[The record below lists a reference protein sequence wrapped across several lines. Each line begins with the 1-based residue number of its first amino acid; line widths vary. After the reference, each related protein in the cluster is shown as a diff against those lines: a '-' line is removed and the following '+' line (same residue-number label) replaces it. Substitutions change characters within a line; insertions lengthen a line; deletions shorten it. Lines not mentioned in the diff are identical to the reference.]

1 MAFEE
6 KINENGKILLW
17 QPDIKF
23 RTNSSQI
30 IGMDLDWTI
39 IKPLTGKVHPKD
51 KDDWEFWTESLDKI
65 KEKCDAGYKFVI
77 FTNQGGLLK
86 EKANRLNLDG
96 FKARWVNIY
105 EKFKENGITSV
116 YLVAALYDDFY
127 RKPCTGMWEF
137 VEKHLNGK
145 VHENYIVDRQ
155 KSLYIGDMAG
165 RDKDHSAT
173 DLLFSM
179 NLGVPF
185 QVPEVFYYPDKY
197 DKTKIIESINRQ
209 FDSEYLISKVKKND
223 KQFKPIEFIQQI
235 EYKKIKDK
243 HDSNKNIHNNIN
255 NIESI
260 KRILDRNTKCLILF
274 VGSPASGKTFFY
286 NKYFKNNEKIIYMS
300 KDTFNGTDAKFN
312 KEVEKNLSNIENSNT
327 ILIDNTNGKLKNRE
341 KLLKIAKEQKAR
353 TRIITIIIKFDI
365 SKQLVMHLNEL
376 RTKMSIICELN
387 GNKVCK
393 KPVPTVAINTIWK
406 YFEEPDKG
414 EGIDYIFNME
424 YEPDFTNKEGISSE
438 RFKLLL

>member
-1 MAFEE
+1 MSFEE
-6 KINENGKILLW
+6 KINENGKILFW
-17 QPDIKF
+17 QPETKY
-23 RTNSSQI
+23 RHNSSLI
-30 IGMDLDWTI
+30 LGMDLDWTI

-51 KDDWEFWTESLDKI
+51 KDDWTFWAESLEKI
-65 KEKCDAGYKFVI
+65 KEKCGAGYKFVI

-96 FKARWVNIY
+96 FKARWTNIY
-105 EKFKENGITSV
+105 DKFKENGITSV

-137 VEKHLNGK
+137 VEKHLNGNGNGNGSTN
-145 VHENYIVDRQ
+145 HIVDRK
-155 KSLYIGDMAG
+155 KSIYIGDMAG

-173 DLLFSM
+173 DLLFTM

-185 QVPEVFYYPDKY
+185 QVPELFYYPDKY
-197 DKTKIIESINRQ
+197 YKNKILESEYKQ
-209 FDSEYLISKVKKND
+209 LDSEYLISKIKKND
-223 KQFKPIEFIQQI
+223 KQFKPIEFLQ
-235 EYKKIKDK
+235 YSVDSTKNSKNNNKD
-243 HDSNKNIHNNIN
+243 

-260 KRILDRNTKCLILF
+260 KRILDRNTKCLIIF

-312 KEVEKNLSNIENSNT
+312 KEVEKNLSNEST
-327 ILIDNTNGKLKNRE
+327 IANAVLIDNTNGKLKNRE
-341 KLLKIAKEQKAR
+341 KLLKIAKEQKTR
-353 TRIITIIIKFDI
+353 TRIITIVIKFDI

-387 GNKVCK
+387 GKKSCK
-393 KPVPTVAINTIWK
+393 KPVPTVAINTFWK
-406 YFEEPDKG
+406 YFEEPDKA
-414 EGIDYIFNME
+414 EGVDYIFNME
-424 YEPDFTNKEGISSE
+424 YEPDFTNTEGVSSE

>member
-6 KINENGKILLW
+6 KINENGKILFW
-17 QPDIKF
+17 QPEIKY
-23 RTNSSQI
+23 RTNSSLI
-30 IGMDLDWTI
+30 LGMDLDWTI
-39 IKPLTGKVHPKD
+39 IKPLTGKVHPKN
-51 KDDWEFWTESLDKI
+51 KDDWTFWAESLEKI

-86 EKANRLNLDG
+86 EKSNRLNLED
-96 FKARWVNIY
+96 FKERWFKIY

-137 VEKHLNGK
+137 VEKHLNGNGSAT
-145 VHENYIVDRQ
+145 HIVDRK
-155 KSLYIGDMAG
+155 KSIYIGDMAG
-165 RDKDHSAT
+165 RDKDYAAT
-173 DLLFSM
+173 DLLFAM

-185 QVPEVFYYPDKY
+185 QVPELFYYPDKY
-197 DKTKIIESINRQ
+197 YKNKILENEYKQ
-209 FDSEYLISKVKKND
+209 FDSEYLISKIKKND
-223 KQFKPIEFIQQI
+223 KQFKPIDFLQN
-235 EYKKIKDK
+235 IKYEKTNGSVDINK
-243 HDSNKNIHNNIN
+243 DSNKDNIY
-255 NIESI
+255 SI

-312 KEVEKNLSNIENSNT
+312 KEVEKNLSNESNNT
-327 ILIDNTNGKLKNRE
+327 VLIDNTNGKLKNRE

-353 TRIITIIIKFDI
+353 TIIIKFDI

-376 RTKMSIICELN
+376 RTKLSIICELN
-387 GNKVCK
+387 EKKSCK
-393 KPVPTVAINTIWK
+393 KSVPTVAINTFWK
-406 YFEEPDKG
+406 YFEEPDKD
-414 EGIDYIFNME
+414 EGIDYIFHIE
-424 YEPDFTNKEGISSE
+424 YKPDFTNTEGGISKE
-438 RFKLLL
+438 RFNLLL